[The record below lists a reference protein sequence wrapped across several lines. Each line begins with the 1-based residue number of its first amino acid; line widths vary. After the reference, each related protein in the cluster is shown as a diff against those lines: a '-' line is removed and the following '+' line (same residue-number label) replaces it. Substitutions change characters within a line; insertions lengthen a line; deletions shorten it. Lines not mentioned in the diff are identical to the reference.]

1 RQAANDE
8 QDDGDDEC
16 GKPVVV
22 TEQIAES
29 DNQEGGQRQPAAQ
42 CEPRAHANGSRIS
55 RESRE
60 GLRGLRLCE
69 ACFLLDEIGRVAAEL
84 REQLSQRR
92 LANVSRCR
100 DEARTIPTAL
110 ADWPDR
116 VSRHCPLP
124 STHNSWIS
132 KKSVV
137 AWSSGAAA
145 SMPRMTPEAKRI
157 ALPLSP
163 TTRAGSAS
171 PGSQPARVRT
181 VPPGFAPGFVS
192 GSYHPPSK
200 LNISAPSTMAL
211 ITTYIQSRR
220 SAKAMRVRSTRATGV
235 AMRRTMPNCTSA
247 AVFSAATPWS
257 TPPSVLSIVDSP
269 RNT

>member
-1 RQAANDE
+1 RLETVPPGAVHRGARRQTANDE

-29 DNQEGGQRQPAAQ
+29 NNQEGGKSQPAAQ
-42 CEPRAHANGSRIS
+42 CEPRAHANGSRFS
-55 RESRE
+55 RELPE

-69 ACFLLDEIGRVAAEL
+69 ARFLLDEIGRVAGEL
-84 REQLSQRR
+84 LEQLSQRH

-100 DEARTIPTAL
+100 NEARTVPTAL

-124 STHNSWIS
+124 PTQNSWIS

-157 ALPLSP
+157 ALSISP
-163 TTRAGSAS
+163 ATRAGSAS
-171 PGSQPARVRT
+171 PGSQP
-181 VPPGFAPGFVS
+181 
-192 GSYHPPSK
+192 
-200 LNISAPSTMAL
+200 
-211 ITTYIQSRR
+211 R
-220 SAKAMRVRSTRATGV
+220 SCADRAV
-235 AMRRTMPNCTSA
+235 LDSLQDSSA
-247 AVFSAATPWS
+247 AHITHPV
-257 TPPSVLSIVDSP
+257 
-269 RNT
+269 N